1 MADKGF
7 DYSIYEN
14 QKITETDIKSEVK
27 TSFIEYAMSVIISRA
42 LPDVR
47 DGLKPVHR
55 RILYSMHQDKLFYN
69 ASYSKSAKTVGNVLG
84 NYHPHGD
91 AAVYDAMVRLAQP
104 FSLRYPLVD
113 GQGNFGNIDGDGAAA
128 YRYTEARMTKIS
140 NLMLQDID
148 KEVVDWGPNFDNRLL
163 EPLVLPSR
171 FPNLLVNGSMG
182 IAVGMATNIPPH
194 NMREVIDAV
203 IYLIDHPDCSIQD
216 LMQFIKG
223 PDFPTAGIIHGVGGV
238 YEAYTTGRGRIKV
251 RAKAH
256 FEEKNGKTSII
267 VTELPYQVNRAL
279 LLENIAM
286 LVKNKRIEGIS
297 ALRNESNMK
306 KGMRIVIEVKRD
318 ANPQIV
324 LNQLYRNTQLE
335 DTCAVNML
343 ALVNGEPKTLTLK
356 QMLAYYL
363 KHQEDVITRRTKFE
377 LDKTEREAHI
387 YEGYKIAIDNLD
399 EVINIIRSSANI
411 PESKANLMERFGLTD
426 PQAQAIV
433 DMTLGRL
440 SGMER
445 QKIEDR
451 LNYLYGQIELLKGI
465 LADETKI
472 TGIIRDDLNE
482 IREKYGDDRRTAIE
496 VVENEILDEDLID
509 REDCVITVTNA
520 GYIKR
525 LSADTYSAQ
534 NRGGKGITGMETK
547 EEDFVKDVFVVH
559 SHDYLLLFSNLGRM
573 YIKKCYEIPA
583 AGRTAKGTNLV
594 NVLSLS
600 EGETI
605 TAGVSVTEFTED
617 YYLTM
622 VTKMGIAK
630 RVNLMDYRTR
640 RTNGLYA
647 ITLDE
652 GDALLYVMKTTGSE
666 QIIVATHEGKSIR
679 FDENDVRCMGRH
691 ARGVRAMKL
700 ADGDYVV
707 GAAVI
712 PEVHSADGPHI
723 ITVTENGFGKK
734 SDIDEFTLQNRGGSG
749 IICHKLS
756 EKTGMLAGI
765 DIVDPTDDIMLITD
779 SGMIIRTRAS
789 DISVIGRNTGGVI
802 VMRLKD
808 GDRLM
813 SFAKIK
819 QSPVQE
825 EAQSDGNA
833 DNYPEVNDDELFAIL
848 ENGGADE
855 SEGADTEE

>member
-1 MADKGF
+1 MDNEI
-7 DYSIYEN
+7 DYSAHEA
-14 QKITETDIKSEVK
+14 QKITDIDIKKEVK
-27 TSFIEYAMSVIISRA
+27 TSFIEYAMSVIIGRA

-55 RILYSMHQDKLFYN
+55 RILYSMYQDKLFYN
-69 ASYSKSAKTVGNVLG
+69 APYRKSANTVGYVLG
-84 NYHPHGD
+84 HYHPHGD
-91 AAVYDAMVRLAQP
+91 AAVYDAMVRMAQP

-128 YRYTEARMTKIS
+128 YRYTEARMAKIS

-148 KEVVDWGPNFDNRLL
+148 KDVVDWTPNFDNKLL
-163 EPLVLPSR
+163 EPVVLPSR
-171 FPNLLVNGSMG
+171 FPNLLVNGSIG

-194 NMREVIDAV
+194 NLGEVIDATD
-203 IYLIDHPDCSIQD
+203 YLIDHPDCQITD

-223 PDFPTAGIIHGVGGV
+223 PDFPTAGIIHGLGGV
-238 YEAYTTGRGRIKV
+238 YEAYTTGHGRIRV

-256 FEEKNGKTSII
+256 FEEKGGKTSII

-279 LLENIAM
+279 LLENIAT

-306 KGMRIVIEVKRD
+306 RGMRIVIEIKRD
-318 ANPQIV
+318 ANAQVV

-343 ALVNGEPKTLTLK
+343 ALVNGEPKTLNLK
-356 QMLAYYL
+356 EILVHYIR
-363 KHQEDVITRRTKFE
+363 HQEDVITRRTRYE
-377 LDKTEREAHI
+377 LNKAESEAHI

-399 EVINIIRSSANI
+399 EVINIIRSSVNI
-411 PESKANLMERFGLTD
+411 PEAKANLMERFALTD

-451 LNYLYGQIELLKGI
+451 LKYLYELIAKLKDI
-465 LADETKI
+465 LSDETKI
-472 TGIIRDDLNE
+472 TAIIKNDLND
-482 IREKYGDDRRTAIE
+482 IKEKFGDPRRTSIE

-534 NRGGKGITGMETK
+534 NRGGKGITAMATK

-573 YIKKCYEIPA
+573 YIKKCYEIPE

-600 EGETI
+600 EGEMI

-622 VTKMGIAK
+622 ITRMGIAK

-652 GDALLYVMKTTGSE
+652 GDSLLYVMKTTGSE
-666 QIIVATHEGKSIR
+666 QIIAATREGKSIR
-679 FDENDVRCMGRH
+679 FDENDIRCMGRH

-712 PEVHSADGPHI
+712 PEEHSYDNGPHI
-723 ITVTENGFGKK
+723 ITVTEQGYGKK
-734 SDIDEFTLQNRGGSG
+734 TDIDEFTLQNRGGSG

-765 DIVDPTDDIMLITD
+765 DIVNPTDDIMIITE
-779 SGMIIRTRAS
+779 SGMIIRTRSS
-789 DISVIGRNTGGVI
+789 DINIIGRNTSGVI

-808 GDRLM
+808 DDRVM

-819 QSPVQE
+819 QSE
-825 EAQSDGNA
+825 EEPAESGENVPAEQPGQPENA
-833 DNYPEVNDDELFAIL
+833 DAAGETGEK
-848 ENGGADE
+848 
-855 SEGADTEE
+855 TEDIGE

>member
-1 MADKGF
+1 MENEF
-7 DYSIYEN
+7 DYSAHET
-14 QKITETDIKSEVK
+14 QKITEVDIKKEVK
-27 TSFIEYAMSVIISRA
+27 TSFIEYAMSVIIGRA

-55 RILYSMHQDKLFYN
+55 RILYSMFENKLTYN
-69 ASYSKSAKTVGNVLG
+69 APYSKSAMTVGYVLG
-84 NYHPHGD
+84 HYHPHGD

-128 YRYTEARMTKIS
+128 YRYTEARMTRIS

-148 KEVVDWGPNFDNRLL
+148 KDVIDWAPNFDNKLN
-163 EPLVLPSR
+163 EPVVLPSR
-171 FPNLLVNGSMG
+171 FPNLLVNGSVG

-194 NMREVIDAV
+194 NLGEVIDAV
-203 IYLIDHPDCSIQD
+203 DYLIDHPDCEISD
-216 LMQFIKG
+216 LMQFVKG
-223 PDFPTAGIIHGVGGV
+223 PDFPTAGIIYGVGGI

-256 FEEKNGKTSII
+256 FEEGKTKTSII
-267 VTELPYQVNRAL
+267 VTELPYQVNRSL
-279 LLENIAM
+279 LLENIAT

-297 ALRNESNMK
+297 AIRNESNLK
-306 KGMRIVIEVKRD
+306 KGMRIVIELKRD
-318 ANPQIV
+318 ANAQVV
-324 LNQLYRNTQLE
+324 LNQLYRNTQME

-343 ALVNGEPKTLTLK
+343 ALVNGEPKTLNLK
-356 QMLAYYL
+356 QMLVYYL
-363 KHQEDVITRRTKFE
+363 RHQEDVIVRRTRYE
-377 LDKTEREAHI
+377 LDKAEREAHV
-387 YEGYKIAIDNLD
+387 YEGYKIAIDYLE
-399 EVINIIRSSANI
+399 EVIQIIRSSANI

-451 LNYLYGQIELLKGI
+451 LNYLYGQIETLKGI
-465 LADETKI
+465 LADGTKI
-472 TGIIRDDLNE
+472 TDIIRKDLFE
-482 IREKYGDDRRTAIE
+482 IKEKYGDSRRTAIE
-496 VVENEILDEDLID
+496 TVENEILDEDLIN
-509 REDCVITVTNA
+509 REDCVVTVTNA

-559 SHDYLLLFSNLGRM
+559 SHDYLLLFSNQGRM
-573 YIKKCYEIPA
+573 YIKKCYEIPE

-600 EGETI
+600 EGEKI
-605 TAGVSVTEFTED
+605 TAGISVSEFTNE
-617 YYLTM
+617 YFLTM
-622 VTKMGIAK
+622 ITKMGISK
-630 RVNLMDYRTR
+630 RVNLMEYRTR

-652 GDALLYVMKTTGSE
+652 GDQLLYVMKTNGNE
-666 QIIVATHEGKSIR
+666 QIIAATRMGKSIR

-691 ARGVRAMKL
+691 ARGVRAIRL
-700 ADGDYVV
+700 LENDYVV

-712 PEVHSADGPHI
+712 PENHTSDGPHI
-723 ITVTENGFGKK
+723 LTVTENGFGKK
-734 SDIDEFTLQNRGGSG
+734 TDIDEFTLQNRGGSG
-749 IICHKLS
+749 VICHKLT
-756 EKTGMLAGI
+756 EKTGCLAGI
-765 DIVDPTDDIMLITD
+765 DIVEPTDDIMLVTD
-779 SGMIIRTRAS
+779 GGMIIRTRS
-789 DISVIGRNTGGVI
+789 GDISVIGRNTGGVI
-802 VMRLKD
+802 VMRLKE
-808 GDRLM
+808 GDKLM

-819 QSPVQE
+819 QSEEENAEPEKEPENTENIKDAVQNEQNTAQDGGENPVGE
-825 EAQSDGNA
+825 
-833 DNYPEVNDDELFAIL
+833 
-848 ENGGADE
+848 
-855 SEGADTEE
+855 

>member
-1 MADKGF
+1 MDNEF
-7 DYSIYEN
+7 DYSAHEA
-14 QKITETDIKSEVK
+14 QKITDIDIKKEVK
-27 TSFIEYAMSVIISRA
+27 TSFIEYAMSVIIGRA

-47 DGLKPVHR
+47 DGMKPVHR
-55 RILYSMHQDKLFYN
+55 RILYSMFENRMFYN
-69 ASYSKSAKTVGNVLG
+69 EPYRKSAFTVGYVLG
-84 NYHPHGD
+84 HYHPHGD
-91 AAVYDAMVRLAQP
+91 AAVYDAMVRLAQS

-128 YRYTEARMTKIS
+128 YRYTEARMSKIA

-148 KEVVDWGPNFDNRLL
+148 KDVIDWMPNFDNKLM
-163 EPLVLPSR
+163 EPVVLPSR
-171 FPNLLVNGSMG
+171 FPNLLVNGSIG

-194 NMREVIDAV
+194 NMGEVVDAV
-203 IYLIDHPDCSIQD
+203 NYLIDHPDCEVTD
-216 LMQFIKG
+216 LMQFIKA
-223 PDFPTAGIIHGVGGV
+223 PDFPTAGIIHGLGGV
-238 YEAYTTGRGRIKV
+238 YEAYATGHGRIKV

-256 FEEKNGKTSII
+256 FEEGKTKTAII

-279 LLENIAM
+279 LLENIAT
-286 LVKNKRIEGIS
+286 LVKNKRIEGIT
-297 ALRNESNMK
+297 AIRNESNLK
-306 KGMRIVIEVKRD
+306 KGMRIVIELKRD
-318 ANPQIV
+318 ANPQVV
-324 LNQLYRNTQLE
+324 LNQLYRNTQME
-335 DTCAVNML
+335 DTFAVNML

-356 QMLAYYL
+356 QMLVYYL
-363 KHQEDVITRRTKFE
+363 RHQEDIITRRTRFE
-377 LDKTEREAHI
+377 LDKAEKEAHI
-387 YEGYKIAIDNLD
+387 FEGYKIAIANLD
-399 EVINIIRSSANI
+399 EVIAIIRASANI
-411 PESKANLMERFGLTD
+411 PESKENLMARFGFSE

-445 QKIEDR
+445 QKIEER
-451 LNYLYGQIELLKGI
+451 LEYLYKHIEELKGI
-465 LADETKI
+465 LADESKI
-472 TGIIRDDLNE
+472 TDIIRNDLNE
-482 IREKYGDDRRTAIE
+482 IKEKYGDPRRTAIE

-559 SHDYLLLFSNLGRM
+559 SHDYLLLFSNLGKM
-573 YIKKCYEIPA
+573 YIKKCYEIPE
-583 AGRTAKGTNLV
+583 AGRTSKGTNLV

-622 VTKMGIAK
+622 ITRMGIAK

-666 QIIVATHEGKSIR
+666 QIIAATHQGKSIR
-679 FDENDVRCMGRH
+679 FDENDIRCMGRH
-691 ARGVRAMKL
+691 ARGVRAIKL
-700 ADGDYVV
+700 ADDDYVV

-723 ITVTENGFGKK
+723 ITVTENGYGKK
-734 SDIDEFTLQNRGGSG
+734 TDIDEFTLQNRSGSG

-756 EKTGMLAGI
+756 EKTGLLAGI
-765 DIVDPTDDIMLITD
+765 DIVNPTDDIMLITD
-779 SGMIIRTRAS
+779 SGMIIRTRSS
-789 DISVIGRNTGGVI
+789 DINVIGRNTGGVI
-802 VMRLKD
+802 VMRLKE

-819 QSPVQE
+819 QSTEDTAENENNENTENTPETDISDAIDEGKDNTVE
-825 EAQSDGNA
+825 E
-833 DNYPEVNDDELFAIL
+833 
-848 ENGGADE
+848 
-855 SEGADTEE
+855 

>member
-1 MADKGF
+1 MDNEF
-7 DYSIYEN
+7 DYSAHEA
-14 QKITETDIKSEVK
+14 QKITDIDIKKEVK
-27 TSFIEYAMSVIISRA
+27 TSFIEYAMSVIIGRA

-47 DGLKPVHR
+47 DGMKPVHR
-55 RILYSMHQDKLFYN
+55 RILYSMFENRMFYN
-69 ASYSKSAKTVGNVLG
+69 EPYRKSAFTVGYVLG
-84 NYHPHGD
+84 HYHPHGD
-91 AAVYDAMVRLAQP
+91 AAVYDAMVRLAQS

-128 YRYTEARMTKIS
+128 YRYTEARMAKIA

-148 KEVVDWGPNFDNRLL
+148 KNVIDWMPNFDNKLM
-163 EPLVLPSR
+163 EPVVLPSR
-171 FPNLLVNGSMG
+171 FPNLLVNGSIG

-194 NMREVIDAV
+194 NMGEVVDAV
-203 IYLIDHPDCSIQD
+203 SYLIDHPDCEVTD
-216 LMQFIKG
+216 LMQFIKA
-223 PDFPTAGIIHGVGGV
+223 PDFPTAGIIHGLGGV
-238 YEAYTTGRGRIKV
+238 YEAYATGHGRIKV

-256 FEEKNGKTSII
+256 FEEGKTKTAII
-267 VTELPYQVNRAL
+267 VTELPYQVNRSL
-279 LLENIAM
+279 LLENIAT
-286 LVKNKRIEGIS
+286 LVKNKRIEGIT
-297 ALRNESNMK
+297 AIRNESNLK
-306 KGMRIVIEVKRD
+306 KGMRIVIELKRD

-324 LNQLYRNTQLE
+324 LNQLYRNTQME
-335 DTCAVNML
+335 DTFAVNML

-356 QMLAYYL
+356 EMLVYYL
-363 KHQEDVITRRTKFE
+363 RHQEDVITRRTRFE
-377 LDKTEREAHI
+377 LDKAEKEAHI
-387 YEGYKIAIDNLD
+387 FEGYKIAIANLD
-399 EVINIIRSSANI
+399 EVISIIRASANI
-411 PESKANLMERFGLTD
+411 PESKTNLMARFGFTE

-445 QKIEDR
+445 QKIEER
-451 LNYLYGQIELLKGI
+451 LQYLYAQIEELKGI
-465 LADETKI
+465 LADESKI
-472 TGIIRDDLNE
+472 TDIIRNDLNKIKE
-482 IREKYGDDRRTAIE
+482 QYGDQRRTAIE

-547 EEDFVKDVFVVH
+547 EEDFVKDVYVVH
-559 SHDYLLLFSNLGRM
+559 SHDYLLLFSNLGKM
-573 YIKKCYEIPA
+573 YIKKCYEIPE
-583 AGRTAKGTNLV
+583 AGRTSKGTNLV
-594 NVLSLS
+594 NVLSLA

-622 VTKMGIAK
+622 ITRMGIAK

-666 QIIVATHEGKSIR
+666 QIIAATRQGKSIR
-679 FDENDVRCMGRH
+679 FDENDIRCMGRH
-691 ARGVRAMKL
+691 ARGVRAIKL
-700 ADGDYVV
+700 AEDDYVV

-723 ITVTENGFGKK
+723 ITVTENGYGKK
-734 SDIDEFTLQNRGGSG
+734 TDIDEFTLQNRSGSG

-756 EKTGMLAGI
+756 EKTGLLAGI

-779 SGMIIRTRAS
+779 SGMIIRTRSS
-789 DISVIGRNTGGVI
+789 DINVIGRNTGGVI
-802 VMRLKD
+802 VMRLKE

-819 QSPVQE
+819 QS
-825 EAQSDGNA
+825 EA
-833 DNYPEVNDDELFAIL
+833 EV
-848 ENGGADE
+848 
-855 SEGADTEE
+855 SEDTETVPETDEGKDDSAEE

>member
-1 MADKGF
+1 MDNEF
-7 DYSIYEN
+7 DYSAHEA
-14 QKITETDIKSEVK
+14 QKITDIDIKKEVK
-27 TSFIEYAMSVIISRA
+27 TSFIEYAMSVIIGRA

-47 DGLKPVHR
+47 DGMKPVHR
-55 RILYSMHQDKLFYN
+55 RILYSMFENRMFYN
-69 ASYSKSAKTVGNVLG
+69 EPYRKSAFTVGYVLG
-84 NYHPHGD
+84 HYHPHGD
-91 AAVYDAMVRLAQP
+91 AAVYDAMVRLAQS

-128 YRYTEARMTKIS
+128 YRYTEARMAKIA

-148 KEVVDWGPNFDNRLL
+148 KDVIDWMPNFDNKLM
-163 EPLVLPSR
+163 EPVVLPSR
-171 FPNLLVNGSMG
+171 FPNLLVNGSIG

-194 NMREVIDAV
+194 NMGEVVDAV
-203 IYLIDHPDCSIQD
+203 NYLIDHPDCEITD
-216 LMQFIKG
+216 LMQFIKA
-223 PDFPTAGIIHGVGGV
+223 PDFPTAGIIHGLGGV
-238 YEAYTTGRGRIKV
+238 YEAYATGHGRIKV

-256 FEEKNGKTSII
+256 FEEGKTKTAII

-279 LLENIAM
+279 LLENIAT
-286 LVKNKRIEGIS
+286 LVKNKRIEGIT
-297 ALRNESNMK
+297 AIRNESNLK
-306 KGMRIVIEVKRD
+306 KGMRIVIELKRD
-318 ANPQIV
+318 ANPQVV
-324 LNQLYRNTQLE
+324 LNQLYRNTQME
-335 DTCAVNML
+335 DTFAVNML

-356 QMLAYYL
+356 EMLVYYL
-363 KHQEDVITRRTKFE
+363 RHQEDVITRRTRFE
-377 LDKTEREAHI
+377 LDKAEKEAHI
-387 YEGYKIAIDNLD
+387 FEGYKIAIANLD
-399 EVINIIRSSANI
+399 EVIAIIRASANI
-411 PESKANLMERFGLTD
+411 PESKTNLMARFGFTE

-445 QKIEDR
+445 QKIEER
-451 LNYLYGQIELLKGI
+451 LQYLYAQIEELKGI
-465 LADETKI
+465 LADESKI
-472 TGIIRDDLNE
+472 TDIIRNDLNKIKE
-482 IREKYGDDRRTAIE
+482 QYGDPRRTAIE

-547 EEDFVKDVFVVH
+547 EEDFVKDVYVVH
-559 SHDYLLLFSNLGRM
+559 SHDYLLLFSNLGKM
-573 YIKKCYEIPA
+573 YIKKCYEIPE
-583 AGRTAKGTNLV
+583 AGRTSKGTNLV
-594 NVLSLS
+594 NVLSLA

-622 VTKMGIAK
+622 ITRMGIAK

-666 QIIVATHEGKSIR
+666 QIIAATRQGKSIR
-679 FDENDVRCMGRH
+679 FDENDIRCMGRH
-691 ARGVRAMKL
+691 ARGVRAIKL
-700 ADGDYVV
+700 ADDDYVV

-712 PEVHSADGPHI
+712 PEVHSAEGPHI
-723 ITVTENGFGKK
+723 ITVTENGYGKK
-734 SDIDEFTLQNRGGSG
+734 TDIDEFTLQNRSGSG

-756 EKTGMLAGI
+756 DKTGLLAGI
-765 DIVDPTDDIMLITD
+765 DIVEPTDDIMLITD
-779 SGMIIRTRAS
+779 SGMIIRTRSS
-789 DISVIGRNTGGVI
+789 DINVIGRNTGGVI
-802 VMRLKD
+802 VMRLKE

-819 QSPVQE
+819 QS
-825 EAQSDGNA
+825 EAQ
-833 DNYPEVNDDELFAIL
+833 V
-848 ENGGADE
+848 
-855 SEGADTEE
+855 SEDTETTPETDEGKDDSAEE

>member
-1 MADKGF
+1 MEKEF
-7 DYSIYEN
+7 DYSVYEN
-14 QKITETDIKSEVK
+14 QKITDSDIKSEVK

-47 DGLKPVHR
+47 DGMKPVHR
-55 RILYSMHQDKLFYN
+55 RILYSMYQDKLFYN
-69 ASYSKSAKTVGNVLG
+69 AAYSKSAKTVGNVLG

-148 KEVVDWGPNFDNRLL
+148 KEVIDWVPNFDNKLL
-163 EPLVLPSR
+163 EPSVLPSR

-203 IYLIDHPDCSIQD
+203 NYLIDHPDCSIQD

-279 LLENIAM
+279 LLENIAT

-324 LNQLYRNTQLE
+324 LNQLYRNTQME

-343 ALVNGEPKTLTLK
+343 ALVNGEPKTLSLK
-356 QMLAYYL
+356 EMLSYYL

-377 LDKTEREAHI
+377 LDKAEREAHI
-387 YEGYKIAIDNLD
+387 YEGYKIAIDYLD

-411 PESKANLMERFGLTD
+411 PESKANLMVRFGLTD

-451 LNYLYGQIELLKGI
+451 LNYLYGQIEILKGI
-465 LADETKI
+465 LADESKI
-472 TGIIRDDLNE
+472 TDIIRTDLND
-482 IREKYGDDRRTAIE
+482 IKEKYGDDRRTSIE

-605 TAGVSVTEFTED
+605 TAGVSISEFTED

-622 VTKMGIAK
+622 VTRMGVAK

-647 ITLDE
+647 VTLDE
-652 GDALLYVMKTTGSE
+652 GDALLYVMKTTGNE
-666 QIIVATHEGKSIR
+666 QIIIATHEGKSIR
-679 FDENDVRCMGRH
+679 FDENDIRCMGRH
-691 ARGVRAMKL
+691 ARGVRAIKL
-700 ADGDYVV
+700 NDGDYVV

-712 PEVHSADGPHI
+712 PEEHSAEGPHI

-749 IICHKLS
+749 IFCHKLS
-756 EKTGMLAGI
+756 NKTGMLAGI
-765 DIVDPTDDIMLITD
+765 DIVDTTDDIMLITD

-802 VMRLKD
+802 VMRLKE

-819 QSPVQE
+819 QAPVSE
-825 EAQSDGNA
+825 ESTSEIDADQDITQA
-833 DNYPEVNDDELFAIL
+833 DNALTDDAVYEPEND
-848 ENGGADE
+848 G
-855 SEGADTEE
+855 TEE